1 MKLIRAFSL
10 LSVLLY
16 SLVMPAVAE
25 EQAWTVIE
33 SISYHKDDGGQQ
45 ETLSFKLNSMY
56 LPKIFTLKGQN
67 PRLVLDFLDTAIS
80 KKIDKVMETNS
91 RLIKRIRVGL
101 HTLPEPKTRVVIDM
115 TSQLQFGYESDV
127 NNQENIFI
135 LNIFESSDQKPN
147 DAAVTLSTENR
158 ERLAPQPQ
166 VSSAKDEP
174 DDSSVQPNKI
184 SPDYSFPPSDNVFGM
199 PQPADTT
206 VKEQKTVE
214 AHKQPQANE
223 PQLLDILFED
233 SSNKG
238 EMVVFKLNGFY
249 PPVVFGLEKATP
261 RVVCD
266 FTDTR
271 LSREVP
277 FFIDS
282 NGVYVEKIRTAQHK
296 NPDKIRVVL
305 DLVPDK
311 NYDLQ
316 QIFFKEDNYF
326 VIIVNSFE
334 EDFFVPGEKKTE

>member
-1 MKLIRAFSL
+1 
-10 LSVLLY
+10 
-16 SLVMPAVAE
+16 MPAVAE
-25 EQAWTVIE
+25 EQAGTVIE

-45 ETLSFKLNSMY
+45 ETLSFKLNSISS
-56 LPKIFTLKGQN
+56 PKIFSLKGQN
-67 PRLVLDFLDTAIS
+67 PRLVLDFLDTAVS
-80 KKIDKVMETNS
+80 KQVDKIMETNS

-101 HTLPEPKTRVVIDM
+101 HSLPEPKTRVVIDL
-115 TSQLQFGYESDV
+115 TAQLQFGYESDV
-127 NNQENIFI
+127 NNQDNIFI
-135 LNIFESSDQKPN
+135 LNIFESFDQKPN
-147 DAAVTLSTENR
+147 DADLTLTAENKK
-158 ERLAPQPQ
+158 RLAPQSQ
-166 VSSAKDEP
+166 FSSTKDEA
-174 DDSSVQPNKI
+174 DSFVQPNKN
-184 SPDYSFPPSDNVFGM
+184 SPDYSYPHSDDVFEM
-199 PQPADTT
+199 PQPTDTT

-214 AHKQPQANE
+214 THAQPQPNE

-249 PPVVFGLEKATP
+249 PPVVFGLEKETP

-266 FTDTR
+266 FSVTR
-271 LSREVP
+271 LSKRVP
-277 FFIDS
+277 LLIDS
-282 NGVYVEKIRTAQHK
+282 RGVYVEKIRTAQHK

-334 EDFFVPGEKKTE
+334 EDFSVPGDKKTE